1 MNIWWKLPSLLP
13 LENNIFS
20 LIVLGIVSTLTPP
33 QLLPGSQRDGCCNV
47 QWLPCFLGDQSLSQL
62 LHLLVSI
69 EFNLDPN
76 AGKGLGDV
84 LWG

>member
-1 MNIWWKLPSLLP
+1 
-13 LENNIFS
+13 
-20 LIVLGIVSTLTPP
+20 
-33 QLLPGSQRDGCCNV
+33 V